1 MRIAYR
7 VGRKMIEHTLEIMR
21 EELKNNKESMTEM
34 NPVCQ
39 ANLEGIKCFLKEK
52 IEGLWGDVRE
62 RDEIL
67 RGDLK
72 GLEALIK
79 SEFSAGRTRMER
91 IEDWLK
97 RQSEERK
104 KLEERVRRVEGKVLW
119 VSALTAGAV
128 SGFLFGIQLLLSFL
142 KIFPGH

>member
-1 MRIAYR
+1 
-7 VGRKMIEHTLEIMR
+7 MI
-21 EELKNNKESMTEM
+21 EM

-39 ANLEGIKCFLKEK
+39 ANLEGIKCFLREK
-52 IEGLWGDVRE
+52 IEALWGDVRE
-62 RDEIL
+62 RDETL

-79 SEFSAGRTRMER
+79 SEFGAGRGRMDR
-91 IEDWLK
+91 IEEWLK
-97 RQSEERK
+97 GQSAERK
-104 KLEERVRRVEGKVLW
+104 KLDDRVKKVEGKILW